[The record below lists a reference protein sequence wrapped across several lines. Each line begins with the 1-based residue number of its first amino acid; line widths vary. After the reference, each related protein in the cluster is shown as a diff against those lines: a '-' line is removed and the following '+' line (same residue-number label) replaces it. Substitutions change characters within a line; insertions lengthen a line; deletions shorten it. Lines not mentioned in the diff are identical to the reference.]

1 MSVTTDRRPSDDG
14 PAMHDVPV
22 ATPDR
27 DEARAL
33 SITLPRQRTVG
44 DGGDAEDAGDRVLR
58 GTRALLTAFVV
69 FTALATVSLVPMG
82 GNTEATFAWTIH
94 SRPNASFLGVAYLA
108 GFVLSVLALRRRRW
122 SEIRVSVI
130 TVTAFTV
137 LTLVPTLLHLHKF
150 HLMAEAGSARLAA
163 WVWLVVYLIVPVAGI
178 VVIVRQALLQHRYGR
193 GTDQREER
201 VVARPMP
208 VALAAVLLAQ
218 GTLMA
223 AAGAVLVGG
232 GAMTH
237 MAMDVRRPGW
247 AWPVMPLTS
256 QAIGG
261 WLVVFA
267 IAIVLALR
275 ERDLSRMFVP
285 ALAYAV
291 FGAVELA
298 VLLVCRTMPGTNVG
312 WWWVDTLV
320 LASLVPAGAY
330 GAWVARRRVDA

>member
-1 MSVTTDRRPSDDG
+1 MSVATDSRPFADSPTVHDATTGS
-14 PAMHDVPV
+14 PA
-22 ATPDR
+22 
-27 DEARAL
+27 ERA
-33 SITLPRQRTVG
+33 G
-44 DGGDAEDAGDRVLR
+44 AGDRVLG

-69 FTALATVSLVPMG
+69 FTALATVGLLPMG
-82 GNTEATFAWTIH
+82 DHTDTMFAWTIQ
-94 SRPNASFLGVAYLA
+94 SRPNASFLGAAYVA

-122 SEIRVSVI
+122 SEIRVAVI
-130 TVTAFTV
+130 TVTVFTV
-137 LTLVPTLLHLHKF
+137 LTLIPTLLHVHKL
-150 HLMAEAGSARLAA
+150 HLMAGAGTARMAG
-163 WVWLVVYLIVPVAGI
+163 WVWLVVYLIVPIAGI
-178 VVIVRQALLQHRYGR
+178 VTIVRQGRLEHRHAR
-193 GTDQREER
+193 GSDGREER
-201 VVARPMP
+201 IVARPMP
-208 VALAAVLLAQ
+208 APLAAVLLVQ

-237 MAMDVRRPGW
+237 MPVDVQRPGW
-247 AWPVMPLTS
+247 PWPVMPLTS

-275 ERDLSRMFVP
+275 ERDLSGMFVP

-298 VLLVCRTMPGTNVG
+298 VLLAHRTVPSTNVG
-312 WWWVDTLV
+312 WWWADALV

-330 GAWVARRRVDA
+330 GAWAARRRVTA